1 MGLSSRLGEADSV
14 FPSSLELGFHN
25 FVASLIYYS
34 NGICFHTRA
43 CPKLSFQFMKSI
55 ICTVHV
61 LVPSDKND
69 SLLYHVQLFFKRA
82 LRKFQLDYAPPPL
95 TLLVPLSSQELNAGL
110 SLLWCD
116 LHYMVEILL

>member
-95 TLLVPLSSQELNAGL
+95 TLPSHFHHKN
-110 SLLWCD
+110 
-116 LHYMVEILL
+116 